1 DYIRIDAT
9 QPVTQ
14 QTRIR
19 RNHGSTSE
27 TGTMA
32 FRARI
37 AGDKALVWWS
47 NGRVG
52 IRVPLP
58 DTGGEWSWMFIVR
71 TSDTTADLYVD
82 GTKYDVEITYSTS
95 STTDIQFYFRY
106 AGDTGIIEIDR
117 VYFHRTQMIPQP
129 SIGFYEGIWES
140 DYHDISDVGFIEY
153 SDLWGTASYS
163 STIDDSDEAI
173 VFVEYR
179 LKVHGIEQ
187 DWARW
192 TPDTREIFPKGTD
205 VRNRQI
211 KFKLLLYLR
220 DPGGIVRVNYLWID
234 LKGSYYP
241 SGYWESQAL
250 DISQVGKAASSLIS
264 WTNQISEGTSVKVE
278 TDISFDGGTTWEGY
292 AEATDGNS
300 IPGIDQT
307 TDLSNA
313 RLRFKVTLETNDV
326 SVTPS
331 A

>member
-1 DYIRIDAT
+1 EGTDLSQTIDWETGTHNGTEVIERKLQLKHGSDYYFNYNTKDKWEAPGTTHYNTYGNDNGQLEMAPNTWDITDPMTNLNQWNPDGDTEKISLVDNDYIRIDAT

-52 IRVPLP
+52 MRVPLP
-58 DTGGEWSWMFIVR
+58 DTGGGWSWMFIVR

-140 DYHDISDVGFIEY
+140 DYHDISD
-153 SDLWGTASYS
+153 
-163 STIDDSDEAI
+163 
-173 VFVEYR
+173 
-179 LKVHGIEQ
+179 
-187 DWARW
+187 
-192 TPDTREIFPKGTD
+192 
-205 VRNRQI
+205 
-211 KFKLLLYLR
+211 
-220 DPGGIVRVNYLWID
+220 
-234 LKGSYYP
+234 
-241 SGYWESQAL
+241 
-250 DISQVGKAASSLIS
+250 
-264 WTNQISEGTSVKVE
+264 
-278 TDISFDGGTTWEGY
+278 
-292 AEATDGNS
+292 
-300 IPGIDQT
+300 
-307 TDLSNA
+307 
-313 RLRFKVTLETNDV
+313 
-326 SVTPS
+326 
-331 A
+331 